1 MTATLIKRLVD
12 LAILVLLLAG
22 GLAVVGILAGHM
34 SVTHAVQVAP
44 PALEAIG
51 SNATLAFD
59 RGTLSIEGN
68 GVLRAAAVGTA
79 LAGVALTLLALLALR
94 RLLGRFVEG
103 EALSEGA
110 VADLRRIGFL
120 LIGLAVFSVA
130 AELAMQ
136 PLLLDTLAPP
146 AGTIGSN
153 TISACDL
160 PFKTR
165 RPMGRASASGQPE
178 SVASETHRVVPRC
191 LFAPSRRAAVL
202 TASPSAR

>member
-22 GLAVVGILAGHM
+22 GLAVVGILAGNM

-44 PALEAIG
+44 PALESIG
-51 SNATLAFD
+51 PNATLAFD

-68 GVLRAAAVGTA
+68 GVLRAAAIATA
-79 LAGVALTLLALLALR
+79 LAGVALALLALLALR
-94 RLLGRFVEG
+94 RLLGRFAEG

-146 AGTIGSN
+146 AGTIVHPSLSWSKEGMRN
-153 TISACDL
+153 IWLDTD
-160 PFKTR
+160 
-165 RPMGRASASGQPE
+165 
-178 SVASETHRVVPRC
+178 VPVGT
-191 LFAPSRRAAVL
+191 AVL
-202 TASPSAR
+202 GALALLVAQAFRAGLDYRRDSEGVL